1 MPFPIGCAMKI
12 EVEIDDVKNEDNPCI
27 AHMDRL
33 FSYARVLTRNNS
45 EAEDL
50 VQETYL
56 RAIAGMARLRPDSN
70 TKNWLLTI
78 MRNIWLNQLRKKQ
91 TSPEV
96 VYIDACQSN
105 ENLAIE
111 PSKGPFELYEKKVES
126 EQIRN
131 AIMQLPL
138 DLREIILLREYEGL
152 PYQEIADILG
162 CPVGTVMSRLN
173 RARAKL
179 RNLISKDSDPRF
191 LRNLG

>member
-1 MPFPIGCAMKI
+1 MKI
-12 EVEIDDVKNEDNPCI
+12 EFESGDIKDEDNPCI

-56 RAIAGMARLRPDSN
+56 RAIGAMARLRPDSN

-78 MRNIWLNQLRKKQ
+78 MRNIWINQLRKKRA
-91 TSPEV
+91 SPEV

-105 ENLAIE
+105 ENLAVE
-111 PSKGPFELYEKKVES
+111 PSKGPFELYEKKVER

-131 AIMQLPL
+131 TVMQLPL
-138 DLREIILLREYEGL
+138 DLREIILLREYEAL
-152 PYQEIADILG
+152 SYQEIADILG

-173 RARAKL
+173 RARARL
-179 RNLISKDSDPRF
+179 RDLISKESDPRF
-191 LRNLG
+191 LRYLG